1 MSKVP
6 RTPAPER
13 LDALPPEVHVLPPGS
28 TVWRIYF
35 RGGRHPARWNR
46 FRHVGPTDARFDHQL
61 ERLGEDPDRAVL
73 YAAGDPATCFAEV
86 FQRTRLVNRRHKE
99 PWLVGFETAVPAP
112 LLDLTGA
119 FATRAGA
126 SMALMTAARSVS
138 RNWARAF
145 YRAYPTTFGLYYP
158 SSMHANRPAMVL
170 TDRAEAAGVM
180 PAHPRL
186 HRALGDPALL
196 SVLKNIARGI
206 GYALR

>member
-1 MSKVP
+1 MPKVP
-6 RTPAPER
+6 RTPAHAR
-13 LDALPPEVHVLPPGS
+13 LDALPPDVQVLPAGS
-28 TVWRIYF
+28 TVWRIYS
-35 RGGRHPARWNR
+35 RGGRHPTRWNR
-46 FRHVGPTDARFDHQL
+46 FRRAGPSDARFDHQL
-61 ERLGEDPDRAVL
+61 ELPGEDQERAVL
-73 YAAGDPATCFAEV
+73 YTSGDPVTCFAEV
-86 FQRTRLVNRRHKE
+86 FPRTRLVNRRHNE
-99 PWLVGFETAVPAP
+99 PWLVGFETAAPAP

-138 RNWARAF
+138 RSWARAF
-145 YRAYPTTFGLYYP
+145 YQAYPACLGLYYP
-158 SSMHANRPAMVL
+158 SSMHANRPAMAL

-180 PAHPRL
+180 PARPRF

>member
-1 MSKVP
+1 MP
-6 RTPAPER
+6 RRTREAGDR
-13 LDALPPEVHVLPPGS
+13 QLGLP
-28 TVWRIYF
+28 
-35 RGGRHPARWNR
+35 
-46 FRHVGPTDARFDHQL
+46 
-61 ERLGEDPDRAVL
+61 GEDRGRAVL
-73 YAAGDPATCFAEV
+73 YSAAEPATCFAEV
-86 FQRTRLVNRRHKE
+86 FQRTRLVRRTDE

-145 YRAYPTTFGLYYP
+145 YQAYPATVGLCYP

-180 PAHPRL
+180 PARPRF